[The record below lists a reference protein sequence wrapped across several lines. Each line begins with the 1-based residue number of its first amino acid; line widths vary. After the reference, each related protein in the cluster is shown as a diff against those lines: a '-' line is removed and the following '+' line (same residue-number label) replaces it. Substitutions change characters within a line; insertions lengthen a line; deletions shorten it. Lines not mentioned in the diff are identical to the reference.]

1 MQSIVWLN
9 TAPVY
14 VTKGNKMIPANKAE
28 VRLQHFDELE
38 FTPRFEYGE
47 MAEVCGICG
56 AEDGTELGVGWGRLS
71 NARIPWTIRYD
82 EVLTVFEGVL
92 KLHANGEVYEL
103 KPRDSIW
110 LPKGTDLVYEAEAAL
125 IHFAIHPSNWHEV
138 K

>member
-1 MQSIVWLN
+1 MVS
-9 TAPVY
+9 
-14 VTKGNKMIPANKAE
+14 ANKTE
-28 VRLQHFDELE
+28 VRVERFDGLE

-47 MAEVCGICG
+47 MAEVSGICG

-71 NARIPWTIRYD
+71 NARIPWTIKYD

-92 KLHANGEVYEL
+92 KLQANGKEYEL
-103 KPRDSIW
+103 RSRDSIW
-110 LPKGTDLVYEAEAAL
+110 LPKGTELVYEAEAAL

>member
-1 MQSIVWLN
+1 MRSIVWLN

-14 VTKGNKMIPANKAE
+14 VTKGNTMVSANKTE
-28 VRLQHFDELE
+28 VRVERFDGLE

-47 MAEVCGICG
+47 MAEVSGICG

-71 NARIPWTIRYD
+71 NARIPWTIKYD

-92 KLHANGEVYEL
+92 KLQANGKEYEL
-103 KPRDSIW
+103 RPRDSIW
-110 LPKGTDLVYEAEAAL
+110 LPKGTELVYEAEAAL